1 MECKKCLLP
10 VVTKDQPYVYCNAL
24 CAAVHH
30 AACVGLNTA
39 ELAAVSPPH
48 KNSCWMCDECLVEFV
63 QWRKERNEKMNE
75 PIAATAP
82 EHNEPKCVLQRDVD
96 ELKAKVDSILSVITS
111 HENNHTDAWIRHSTP
126 KSSRPMECGSS
137 EVTVASETAS
147 RLPDSIC
154 ENENFDLLL
163 TNIDGSVSE
172 EDVQL
177 MVCRCL
183 GTRDNECINV
193 RKLVPRWVDCSA
205 FDYISFKIVLNRK
218 WKSVAMMPST
228 WPRNIRF
235 REFKK
240 VRFPWK
246 PDIL

>member
-24 CAAVHH
+24 CAA
-30 AACVGLNTA
+30 
-39 ELAAVSPPH
+39 
-48 KNSCWMCDECLVEFV
+48 
-63 QWRKERNEKMNE
+63 
-75 PIAATAP
+75 
-82 EHNEPKCVLQRDVD
+82 PKCVLQRDVD
-96 ELKAKVDSILSVITS
+96 ELKAKVPNLLPGL
-111 HENNHTDAWIRHSTP
+111 NNHTDAWIRHSTP

-137 EVTVASETAS
+137 EVTNASETAS